1 MENVRW
7 LIKAMREF
15 FFICSLSIISCSHNL
30 LFCSHKKDILF
41 PQHTTLFPQRII
53 LFPQYI
59 ILFPQHITLF
69 PQYIIDL
76 FPQHIILFPQC
87 IILASVVGLS
97 ISPLLTFHSKTFSS
111 ETTGPIRT
119 KLDHHS
125 PWAVPFKNCVQQV
138 RVASMMSS
146 SGAHSLTLDP
156 MGNTFKDLLL
166 GNCLVN
172 WK

>member
-1 MENVRW
+1 
-7 LIKAMREF
+7 
-15 FFICSLSIISCSHNL
+15 
-30 LFCSHKKDILF
+30 
-41 PQHTTLFPQRII
+41 

-59 ILFPQHITLF
+59 ILFLQHITLF
-69 PQYIIDL
+69 PQYIIIL

-87 IILASVVGLS
+87 NIFASVVGLS

-125 PWAVPFKNCVQQV
+125 PWTAPFKNCVQQV
-138 RVASMMSS
+138 RIAFMMSS
-146 SGAHSLTLDP
+146 SGEHSLTLDP
-156 MGNTFKDLLL
+156 MGNTFNDILL
-166 GNCLVN
+166 GNYLVN

>member
-1 MENVRW
+1 
-7 LIKAMREF
+7 MREF
-15 FFICSLSIISCSHNL
+15 VF
-30 LFCSHKKDILF
+30 ILF
-41 PQHTTLFPQRII
+41 PQYNILFPQLIILFPQERYFVPQHTTLLPQHII

-59 ILFPQHITLF
+59 II
-69 PQYIIDL
+69 L

-87 IILASVVGLS
+87 IIFASVVGLS

-125 PWAVPFKNCVQQV
+125 PWTAPFKNCVQQV
-138 RVASMMSS
+138 RIAFMMSS
-146 SGAHSLTLDP
+146 SGEHSLTLDP
-156 MGNTFKDLLL
+156 MGNTFNDILL
-166 GNCLVN
+166 GNYLVN